1 MGITHAECGGER
13 ALHWNL
19 PGEVRAVILAHH
31 RPGDTIQHKRLAAMV
46 HICDIGA
53 HTMDIGFG
61 GDRLIPELDVYA
73 QRLHKSIDQIV
84 GEREQIKAEI
94 DSILGPEGNEE
105 E

>member
-1 MGITHAECGGER
+1 
-13 ALHWNL
+13 
-19 PGEVRAVILAHH
+19 
-31 RPGDTIQHKRLAAMV
+31 
-46 HICDIGA
+46 
-53 HTMDIGFG
+53 MDIGFG